1 MNCPKIIS
9 VKPLDDYQLLIE
21 FSNREYRK
29 YDAKPL
35 LKNATFTPLANHG
48 FFKNVRIEKGGY
60 EVNWNEEI
68 DISEYELWVNG
79 NTVNEY

>member
-1 MNCPKIIS
+1 MICPKIIS

-21 FSNREYRK
+21 FSNRENRK

-35 LKNATFTPLANHG
+35 LKKAMFTPLANRG
-48 FFKNVRIEKGGY
+48 FFKNVRIEQGGY
-60 EVNWNEEI
+60 AVSWNEEI

-79 NTVNEY
+79 NTVNEH